1 MTMNNFY
8 KHTDNGILLNIKVVP
23 NSSKTMIMGVET
35 AGIIDEQYLKIK
47 ISSPANENKANEEL
61 IKFLSKELKI
71 PKSSIKLIKGQKNK
85 EKKLLLKNISIQ
97 DINLNIPY
105 NK

>member
-1 MTMNNFY
+1 MDNFY

-23 NSSKTMIMGVET
+23 NSSKTIIMGIET
-35 AGIIDEQYLKIK
+35 AGIVEEQFLKIK

-71 PKSSIKLIKGQKNK
+71 PKSSIEIVKGQKNK
-85 EKKLLLKNISIQ
+85 EKKLLLKQ
-97 DINLNIPY
+97 MELKDFDLNIFC
-105 NK
+105 KK